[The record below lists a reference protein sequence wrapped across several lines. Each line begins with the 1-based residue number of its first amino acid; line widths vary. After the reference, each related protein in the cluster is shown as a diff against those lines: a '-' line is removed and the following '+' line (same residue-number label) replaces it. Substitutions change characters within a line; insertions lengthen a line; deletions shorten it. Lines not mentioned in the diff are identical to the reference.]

1 MLASDV
7 VADLAG
13 IIPDD
18 GDDDDGPKQKQDKPV
33 PGSGQSAV
41 EAAVAE
47 EESAG
52 EETSSLTTGTEI
64 DTDDTPDVP
73 AVDLA

>member
-1 MLASDV
+1 MLAADV

-13 IIPDD
+13 LIPDD
-18 GDDDDGPKQKQDKPV
+18 DEPDQKQDKQA
-33 PGSGQSAV
+33 PGSAQSTAV

-47 EESAG
+47 EESAA